1 LVEPVSGRLGVLR
14 LGSWVGEVVVVQ
26 SLDHD
31 SVSAH
36 IDASADVLYGLVA
49 DVTRMPE
56 FSPEIRRCRWLDG
69 ATGPVVG
76 ARFAAVNKVQR
87 GPAWTNKPVVT
98 VAEPGRVFAFARTER
113 FAGTVEW
120 TYRFEPEGDGT
131 RLTES
136 YEVTRPITRIGWFVI
151 GGLFGRKDRR
161 ADLHA
166 GMEQT
171 LERMRAVAERTVS

>member
-1 LVEPVSGRLGVLR
+1 
-14 LGSWVGEVVVVQ
+14 VQ

-31 SVSAH
+31 SVSTH
-36 IDASADVLYGLVA
+36 MEASPDVVYELVA

-56 FSPEIRRCRWLDG
+56 FSPEVRRCTWLDQ
-69 ATGPVVG
+69 ATGPAVG

-98 VAEPGRVFAFARTER
+98 VAEPGRAFAFARTER

-120 TYRFEPEGDGT
+120 SYRFEPDGT
-131 RLTES
+131 GTKVTES
-136 YEVTRPITRIGWFVI
+136 YEVTRPVSALGWFII
-151 GGLFGRKDRR
+151 GGLFGRKNRR
-161 ADLHA
+161 ADLRA

-171 LERMRAVAERTVS
+171 LERMRAVAERISA